1 MRTLSELEKKYK
13 ADVVPALMKEFNY
26 GNPMQVPNL
35 SKIVINACVSEA
47 VQNAKILDTV
57 AKEIADITGQKPVIT
72 RAKKA
77 ISNFKLRQGQPIGC
91 RVTLRKRLMWEFLY
105 RLINVSLPRVR
116 DFRGV
121 SAKAFDNDGNYTL
134 GIKEQI
140 IFPEINFDNVSKVY
154 GLNVSLVTT
163 AKTTPE
169 AKSLLKNLGV
179 PFRN

>member
-26 GNPMQVPNL
+26 GNPMQVPNV

-72 RAKKA
+72 LAKKA

>member
-13 ADVVPALMKEFNY
+13 ADVIPALMKEFNY
-26 GNPMQVPNL
+26 SNAMQVPNL

-105 RLINVSLPRVR
+105 RLINISLPRVR

-121 SAKAFDNDGNYTL
+121 SGKAFDNDGNYTL

>member
-1 MRTLSELEKKYK
+1 LRTLSELEKKYK

>member
-1 MRTLSELEKKYK
+1 MRTLSEFEKKYK

-77 ISNFKLRQGQPIGC
+77 ISNFKLREGQRIGC
-91 RVTLRKRLMWEFLY
+91 RVSFPKRLMWEFLY

>member
-13 ADVVPALMKEFNY
+13 VDVIPALMKEFNY

-77 ISNFKLRQGQPIGC
+77 ISNFKLREGQPIGC

-105 RLINVSLPRVR
+105 RLINISLPRVR

-121 SAKAFDNDGNYTL
+121 SGKAFDNDGNYTL